1 MPALGV
7 ALITGATDGIGLH
20 TARRCVERGRDV
32 VVHGRDL
39 HRVERAIE
47 AVEAHAR
54 ARGSSASVRGLVR
67 DLSTVEGAK
76 GLVEDVLRE
85 HGDVDAVFNN
95 AGVYAT
101 TFARTAD
108 GNERTFAVNAVAPY
122 VIAGGLIPMLVRNA
136 KASGVKSSLLNVASI
151 SAAPRID
158 FENVDAERRFSPHG
172 AYSLSKAAM
181 KAMSYEMFDRLEAGR
196 LCGGEASVD
205 DLNVFSCDPG
215 TVNTKMLLAG
225 WGRCGIETYE
235 ANDEYTI
242 MIEDVERNGAEHN
255 GAYFIGARPQPRA
268 SRAGDEDQARLWR
281 LLEERTGVVYA

>member
-67 DLSTVEGAK
+67 DLSTVDGAK
-76 GLVEDVLRE
+76 GLVEEVLRE

-101 TFARTAD
+101 TFERTAD
-108 GNERTFAVNAVAPY
+108 GNERTFAVNAVCLLYTSPSPRD
-122 VIAGGLIPMLVRNA
+122 LSTSRMP
-136 KASGVKSSLLNVASI
+136 SSA
-151 SAAPRID
+151 
-158 FENVDAERRFSPHG
+158 
-172 AYSLSKAAM
+172 
-181 KAMSYEMFDRLEAGR
+181 
-196 LCGGEASVD
+196 
-205 DLNVFSCDPG
+205 
-215 TVNTKMLLAG
+215 
-225 WGRCGIETYE
+225 
-235 ANDEYTI
+235 
-242 MIEDVERNGAEHN
+242 
-255 GAYFIGARPQPRA
+255 
-268 SRAGDEDQARLWR
+268 
-281 LLEERTGVVYA
+281 